1 MRKEVCEM
9 RAGKQSGVFKGILG
23 IVFVAFFCLGPF
35 VPFSAAAGSCDLSYF
50 QSLGLPNETTF
61 HSASSQSGPI
71 PHCEVIG
78 YINPRTG
85 VNGEEYAIGFHLR
98 LPDDWNERF
107 YFQGGGGTDGNLGD
121 ALGGGALSVGY
132 AVVSTD
138 GGHDNTVNFDPNAG
152 GTAAFGLDPQAR
164 IDYGYNA
171 LNQVT
176 QTAKIIINSY
186 YHPGHIAYSYFVGC
200 SNGGRQGMVAAEFFP
215 TYFNGIVAGSPG
227 FNLPEAAVAEA
238 WNEQALAPLSTSL
251 SAQGQPY
258 LVDTFSDADLT
269 LAANA
274 ILAACDA
281 LDGLADGIVDNY
293 SACTD
298 DRVYRKLKAIQC
310 KGPKKDACLSKGQV
324 EALKKIYAG
333 PKNSRGKPLYSDWQW
348 DAGISGFTS
357 LRLWSLGYP
366 APPPL
371 PGNTNTALNLTLGG
385 GSLPHVF
392 ITPPD
397 ITPLSGLEEY
407 IFHFDFDRDAPKIFQ
422 TSGIYTESS
431 MQFMTARSTD
441 LSAFKK
447 LGGRMIMYH
456 GNSDGVFSP
465 HDTIAWYEAMD
476 RRMRGKAQSFVRLF
490 LVPGMGH
497 CGGGPGTTQFDAFS
511 ALVDWVEQDIPP
523 ESITAAAPG
532 DTPWEGRT
540 RPLCPYPEQA
550 RYKGSGSIEDAASFT
565 CATPF
570 REHGRDFDQDFCRG
584 SDHSLDFDD
593 SFEAHH
599 CYD

>member
-1 MRKEVCEM
+1 MKIR
-9 RAGKQSGVFKGILG
+9 KQSSVFKVILG
-23 IVFVAFFCLGPF
+23 IVFVALLFAGTLAPA
-35 VPFSAAAGSCDLSYF
+35 SAMAGSCDLSFF
-50 QSLGLPNETTF
+50 QSLGLPNDTVFDTP
-61 HSASSQSGPI
+61 SSQSDPI
-71 PHCEVIG
+71 NHCEVIG

-85 VNGEEYAIGFHLR
+85 EDGKDYAIGFHLR
-98 LPDDWNERF
+98 LPDDWNESF

-121 ALGGGALSVGY
+121 AMGGYALSMGY

-138 GGHDNTVNFDPNAG
+138 GGHDNTIDFDPNAG

-171 LNQVT
+171 LDQVT
-176 QTAKIIINSY
+176 QTAKVIINSY
-186 YHPGHIAYSYFVGC
+186 YHPDQHIMHSYFVGC
-200 SNGGRQGMVAAEFFP
+200 SNGGRQGMIAAQFFP
-215 TYFNGIVAGSPG
+215 TYFDGIVAGSPG
-227 FNLPEAAVAEA
+227 FDLPKAAVAEA
-238 WNEQALAPLSTSL
+238 WNEQALAPLATGL

-274 ILAACDA
+274 ILKACDA
-281 LDGLADGIVDNY
+281 LDGLRDGIVDNY

-298 DRVYRKLKAIQC
+298 DAVYYKLKATQC
-310 KGPKKDACLSKGQV
+310 WGPKTDSCLSRGQV
-324 EALKKIYAG
+324 TALKKIYAG
-333 PKNSRGKPLYSDWQW
+333 PKNSRGKPLYTDWQW

-397 ITPLSGLEEY
+397 VTPLDGLEEY
-407 IFHFDFDRDAPKIFQ
+407 IFHFSFDRDAPKIFQ
-422 TSGIYTESS
+422 SSGIYTQSS
-431 MQFMTARSTD
+431 MEFMTALSTD

-447 LGGRMIMYH
+447 LDGRMIIYH
-456 GNSDGVFSP
+456 GNSDGVFSS
-465 HDTIAWYEAMD
+465 HDTINWYEAMD
-476 RRMRGKAQSFVRLF
+476 ERMQGKAQDFVRLF

-497 CGGGPGTTQFDAFS
+497 CGGGPGTTQFDAFMS
-511 ALVDWVEQDIPP
+511 LVDWVENGIAPDR
-523 ESITAAAPG
+523 ITATAPTG
-532 DTPWEGRT
+532 TPWPGRT

-550 RYKGSGSIEDAASFT
+550 RYKGSGSIEDQSSFN
-565 CATPF
+565 CKPPS
-570 REHGRDFDQDFCRG
+570 RGHGVFDHYLGHSIGQNWDFDRDFDFNRCGD
-584 SDHSLDFDD
+584 
-593 SFEAHH
+593 
-599 CYD
+599 